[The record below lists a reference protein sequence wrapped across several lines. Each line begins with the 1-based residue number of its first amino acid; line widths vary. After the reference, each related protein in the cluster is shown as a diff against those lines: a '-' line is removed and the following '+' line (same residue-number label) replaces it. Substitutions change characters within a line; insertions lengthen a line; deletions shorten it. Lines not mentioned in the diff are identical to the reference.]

1 MKDKGFCIKGMMA
14 ALALAIVFLL
24 PSSSHARV
32 VEYDLTVGYKTV
44 NYTGK
49 QRKAMAINGR
59 IPGPTLTFTEGDRAI
74 IRVHNDMD
82 VETSIHW
89 HGILVP
95 NQYDGVPYV
104 TTMPILPGKT
114 HTFTFD
120 LRQTGTYWYHSH
132 TNLQEQMGMYGAIV
146 IHPKEPKVKVDRD
159 IVLVLSDWTDEN
171 PYEVLR
177 TLKRGSEWYSI
188 KKGTAQSWD
197 RVILHHAVKE
207 RLKQSYERMP
217 PMDLSDVYYDRFLVN
232 GRPSLELKDLR
243 PGSRVRLRVINGS
256 TATYF
261 QLQYA
266 GGPLTIIS
274 ADGQPVE
281 PVTVDRVPMAV
292 AETYDFLLTVPEDG
306 SHELRATAQDA
317 SGFSSTYVGPG
328 KKVAAPPMPRP
339 DLFKMF
345 SSTMSGMDHE
355 KQEGMGMMDMGM
367 KMAKKGGEM
376 QKTGEASLLTYGMLR
391 ATHSTR
397 LPDNHPTREVRLE
410 LTGNM
415 DRYIWSFNNKTLSEA
430 DKILIR
436 KGENVRF
443 VLVNKTMM
451 HHPMHLHGHFFRV
464 LNGQGDYA
472 PLKHTVDVAPM
483 KTTTIEFE
491 ANEEKDWFFHCHILY
506 HLAAGMARVVHYE
519 GSEIDPSLAL
529 AKKKDTFELDDDH
542 FFVWGD
548 TSVMTHMNDGN
559 ILISNIRNGL
569 ELNWDWDWSHAYEIK
584 PAYVRYVNRLFQ
596 VYGGGDFSDE
606 ESRGV
611 LGVRYLLPF
620 YVESDLRVN
629 DEGHLRL
636 ELWSHIQVFPRLF
649 FRWSANTDGQRRYGL
664 EYLITKRFSAVGNYD
679 SDYGAGLGI
688 KILF

>member
-1 MKDKGFCIKGMMA
+1 MRGKTPSLKGIMGILILTMLSLIPVVSWA
-14 ALALAIVFLL
+14 E
-24 PSSSHARV
+24 P

-49 QRKAMAINGR
+49 QRKAMAINGQ
-59 IPGPTLTFTEGDRAI
+59 IPGPTLSFTEGDRAI
-74 IRVHNDMD
+74 IRVHNEMD

-89 HGILVP
+89 HGILLP
-95 NQYDGVPYV
+95 NQYDGVPYI

-132 TNLQEQMGMYGAIV
+132 TNLQEQRGIYGAIV
-146 IHPKEPKVKVDRD
+146 IHPKEPRVKVDQD

-197 RVILHHAVKE
+197 RVISHHAVKQ
-207 RLKQSYERMP
+207 RLKQSFKRMP

-266 GGPLTIIS
+266 GGPLTIFS

-281 PVTVDRVPMAV
+281 PVIVDRVTIAV
-292 AETYDFLLTVPEDG
+292 AEAYDFLLTVPEGG
-306 SHELRATAQDA
+306 SYELRATAQDG
-317 SGFSSTYVGPG
+317 SGFSSAYIGPG

-345 SSTMSGMDHE
+345 SSTMSGMDHG
-355 KQEGMGMMDMGM
+355 KMDGMGKMDGGV
-367 KMAKKGGEM
+367 KMAKPGKP
-376 QKTGEASLLTYGMLR
+376 LNLTYGMLR

-397 LPDNHPTREVRLE
+397 LPDSHPTREVRLE

-451 HHPMHLHGHFFRV
+451 HHPMHLHGHFS
-464 LNGQGDYA
+464 GYS
-472 PLKHTVDVAPM
+472 
-483 KTTTIEFE
+483 
-491 ANEEKDWFFHCHILY
+491 
-506 HLAAGMARVVHYE
+506 MARV
-519 GSEIDPSLAL
+519 
-529 AKKKDTFELDDDH
+529 
-542 FFVWGD
+542 
-548 TSVMTHMNDGN
+548 
-559 ILISNIRNGL
+559 
-569 ELNWDWDWSHAYEIK
+569 
-584 PAYVRYVNRLFQ
+584 
-596 VYGGGDFSDE
+596 
-606 ESRGV
+606 
-611 LGVRYLLPF
+611 
-620 YVESDLRVN
+620 
-629 DEGHLRL
+629 
-636 ELWSHIQVFPRLF
+636 
-649 FRWSANTDGQRRYGL
+649 
-664 EYLITKRFSAVGNYD
+664 ITPP
-679 SDYGAGLGI
+679 
-688 KILF
+688 

>member
-1 MKDKGFCIKGMMA
+1 
-14 ALALAIVFLL
+14 
-24 PSSSHARV
+24 
-32 VEYDLTVGYKTV
+32 
-44 NYTGK
+44 
-49 QRKAMAINGR
+49 
-59 IPGPTLTFTEGDRAI
+59 
-74 IRVHNDMD
+74 
-82 VETSIHW
+82 
-89 HGILVP
+89 
-95 NQYDGVPYV
+95 
-104 TTMPILPGKT
+104 
-114 HTFTFD
+114 
-120 LRQTGTYWYHSH
+120 
-132 TNLQEQMGMYGAIV
+132 
-146 IHPKEPKVKVDRD
+146 
-159 IVLVLSDWTDEN
+159 
-171 PYEVLR
+171 
-177 TLKRGSEWYSI
+177 
-188 KKGTAQSWD
+188 
-197 RVILHHAVKE
+197 
-207 RLKQSYERMP
+207 
-217 PMDLSDVYYDRFLVN
+217 MDLSDVYYDRFLVN
-232 GRPSLELKDLR
+232 GLPSLELKDLR

-261 QLQYA
+261 ELQYA

-281 PVTVDRVPMAV
+281 PVTVDRVPIAI
-292 AETYDFLLTVPEDG
+292 AETYDFRLTVPEGG
-306 SHELRATAQDA
+306 SYELRATAQDG
-317 SGFSSTYVGPG
+317 SGFSSTYLGPG
-328 KKVAAPPMPRP
+328 KKVAAPPIPKP

-355 KQEGMGMMDMGM
+355 MQEGMGTMGGGM
-367 KMAKKGGEM
+367 KMAKKGEIP
-376 QKTGEASLLTYGMLR
+376 KTGEASVLTYGMLR

-464 LNGQGDYA
+464 LNGGGDYA

-519 GSEIDPSLAL
+519 GSEIDPSLAV
-529 AKKKDTFELDDDH
+529 AKKKDTSELDDDH

-548 TSVMTHMNDGN
+548 ASVMTHMNDGN
-559 ILISNIRNGL
+559 VLISNTRNGF
-569 ELNWDWDWSHAYEIK
+569 ELKWDWDWNDAYEIE

-596 VYGGGDFSDE
+596 AYAGGDFSDE

-620 YVESDLRVN
+620 YLESDLRVN

-636 ELWSHIQVFPRLF
+636 ELGSHIQVFPRLF
-649 FRWSANTDGQRRYGL
+649 FQWFANTDGQRRYGL
-664 EYLITKRFSAVGNYD
+664 EYLVTKGFSAVANYD